1 VLKRKN
7 NILLSIFLLI
17 FVGQASAA
25 SVSFCPMVMNSPDST
40 KASEDLLHAS
50 HAKMMNMR
58 ADDMKDQDMNTTMM
72 QGMNMSQDCCSL
84 ADHCSMA
91 NCAIPGISVD
101 YQFNIA
107 ERISHSINI
116 EYLSLPRKS
125 TTSLYRPPIFA

>member
-17 FVGQASAA
+17 FVGQATASAI
-25 SVSFCPMVMNSPDST
+25 SFCPMAMNSPDST
-40 KASEDLLHAS
+40 EASEALLHAS
-50 HAKMMNMR
+50 HGKMMNMR
-58 ADDMKDQDMNTTMM
+58 ADNMKNQNMRTAMM
-72 QGMNMSQDCCSL
+72 QDMNMSQDCCSQ

-91 NCAIPGISVD
+91 NCAIPGISAD
-101 YQFNIA
+101 FQFNIP

-116 EYLSLPRKS
+116 EYFSFTRKS